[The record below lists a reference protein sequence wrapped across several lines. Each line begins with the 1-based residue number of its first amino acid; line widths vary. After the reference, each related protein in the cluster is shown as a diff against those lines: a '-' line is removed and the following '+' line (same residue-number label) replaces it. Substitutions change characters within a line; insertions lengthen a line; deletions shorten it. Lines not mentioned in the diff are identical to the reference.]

1 MSPSPASAVD
11 SSPTPRNTVL
21 RWLLAAS
28 ALLWVGSI
36 VHAGFALRE
45 LADIRR
51 RNEERAARIHS
62 LDPEFR
68 ALVTRDL
75 AIGRLLDQ
83 VGASGNNASSGA
95 SGGSALSGGSGGS
108 APRPFGATATTS
120 RPLPADIGGHA
131 LREITAT
138 WDSIP
143 AETLALAL
151 HDAESSSPPLRL
163 RRIELTPRPGAKVSA
178 TAVFE
183 TLF

>member
-1 MSPSPASAVD
+1 MSPPPASAAN
-11 SSPTPRNTVL
+11 SSPKPGNAAL

-51 RNEERAARIHS
+51 RNEERAARIRS

-75 AIGRLLDQ
+75 AMGRLLDQ
-83 VGASGNNASSGA
+83 AGAF
-95 SGGSALSGGSGGS
+95 GGSAISGGSGGN

-120 RPLPADIGGHA
+120 RPLIADIGGHS

-151 HDAESSSPPLRL
+151 HDAETASPPLRL
-163 RRIELTPRPGAKVSA
+163 RRIELTPRPGATLSA

-183 TLF
+183 TL